1 MAPALG
7 WSMSNAMSE
16 TYRFTQGN
24 LKVLL
29 VDDDESIHETLELF
43 LADTEYSLISA
54 TSVKQALALVASM
67 NPDIVIT
74 DAMMPGESGFCLIE
88 QLKSQP
94 DTANVPIIL
103 WTILQEWNGG
113 VMDASRK
120 ADICINKPFY
130 RGDII
135 ACLGKAKEM
144 IDALQAVEGVTIK
157 FS

>member
-1 MAPALG
+1 V
-7 WSMSNAMSE
+7 SNAMSE
-16 TYRFTQGN
+16 THRFTPGN
-24 LKVLL
+24 LKALL

-54 TSVKQALALVASM
+54 TSAKQALALVASM

-74 DAMMPGESGFCLIE
+74 DAMMPGESGYCLIE

-94 DTANVPIIL
+94 DTANIPIIL

-130 RGDII
+130 RSDII
-135 ACLGKAKEM
+135 ASLGKAKEM